1 MMTHCFQ
8 TKTSSLQG
16 VQEFHLCPEMNAM
29 EKMADLAKEHHD
41 RQSWQI
47 WRYFANFV
55 TAVHLL
61 QLTPLGG

>member
-8 TKTSSLQG
+8 TKTSSIQD
-16 VQEFHLCPEMNAM
+16 VQKFHLCPEMNAM

-47 WRYFANFV
+47 WRYFTNFV

-61 QLTPLGG
+61 QLKPLGG